1 MNSRPVNWSIAL
13 ALASMF
19 FFYSS
24 IDQCA
29 RASTNSLK
37 LGPLA
42 VMPDGSPLYLN
53 RTQAFNYLSK
63 EDVLRQRINAVMSV
77 SSLVNTPYTPT
88 SAVFDEIVDGKPWW
102 GMAGQYIWGEGQRSI
117 EGPSEESRFILNP
130 YLLVAANP
138 WTAKIWNQEQITEDD
153 LNNQDFPYTWTPQ
166 ELRYWP
172 RKKMA
177 QVIYDVTAF
186 NGKLKSMSNKLDST
200 EPNLRFGLV
209 AYNARDFGYGFLFLS
224 PQHSLNV
231 ENSYRGNYP
240 IEIKQY
246 IHSGDSS
253 KFPGGCNNMSPA
265 MDEIDKLTI
274 KQLPARAVVY
284 LWKTRPP
291 LATDPADF
299 TFVLDFK

>member
-1 MNSRPVNWSIAL
+1 MPLLFSVVCFLVA
-13 ALASMF
+13 MF
-19 FFYSS
+19 ISLTVVK
-24 IDQCA
+24 QEA
-29 RASTNSLK
+29 QASTNSLK
-37 LGPLA
+37 VGPLA
-42 VMPDGSPLYLN
+42 SMPDGSALTLN
-53 RTQAFNYLSK
+53 RTQHFNYLSR
-63 EDVLRQRINAVMSV
+63 EEVLKHRTNAVMAV
-77 SSLVNTPYTPT
+77 PSLVNAPYTPT

-138 WTAKIWNQEQITEDD
+138 WTAKIWNQEQITEED

-172 RKKMA
+172 SRKMA
-177 QVIYDVTAF
+177 QAIYDVTAF
-186 NGKLKSMSNKLDST
+186 NGKLKAVSSKLETT
-200 EPNLRFGLV
+200 EPNYRFGLV
-209 AYNARDFGYGFLFLS
+209 AYNARDFGYGFLFIS
-224 PQHSLNV
+224 PQQSTNI
-231 ENSYRGNYP
+231 ENSFRGNFP

-253 KFPGGCNNMSPA
+253 KYPGGCNNMSPA

-291 LATDPADF
+291 LSTAPADF